1 MTRADLIQ
9 LGMPEEFADT
19 ALKVWLRELA
29 TKSATVAAAMIQAAT
44 DAMPAQEAK
53 RVGTAVAG
61 MALLRP
67 EDCAR
72 LAVCTRR
79 TVDRAIASG
88 ALKAS
93 KGLTGI
99 VVVARSDF
107 DAWSQARRPLS
118 AMSKNV
124 EGAPVARKTRP
135 VTLRLSG
142 EF

>member
-1 MTRADLIQ
+1 MTRTDLIQ

-19 ALKVWLRELA
+19 ALKVWLRELSV
-29 TKSATVAAAMIQAAT
+29 KSASVAAAMIQAAT
-44 DAMPAQEAK
+44 NAMPAQDGK
-53 RVGTAVAG
+53 RVETAIAG

-88 ALKAS
+88 ALKAN

-99 VVVARSDF
+99 VVVARPDF
-107 DAWSQARRPLS
+107 DAWSQGRRPLPG
-118 AMSKNV
+118 MSKNV
-124 EGAPVARKTRP
+124 QGAPVARETHP
-135 VTLRLSG
+135 AIH
-142 EF
+142 